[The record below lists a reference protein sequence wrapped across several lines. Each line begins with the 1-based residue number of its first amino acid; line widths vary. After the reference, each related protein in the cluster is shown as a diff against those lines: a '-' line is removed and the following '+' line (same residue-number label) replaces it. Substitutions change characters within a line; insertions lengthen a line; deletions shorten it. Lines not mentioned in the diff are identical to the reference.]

1 MTPFEDLTIAQLRKL
16 TEEFERLKIENVK
29 LKVKYPNKL
38 LPEIKTAQELLEEMI
53 EGKNVEV
60 HEEEFD
66 YEHR

>member
-38 LPEIKTAQELLEEMI
+38 LPEIKTAQELLEEM
-53 EGKNVEV
+53 EKTK
-60 HEEEFD
+60 
-66 YEHR
+66 